1 MATMICPVCK
11 KQIPAESDFCSGCG
25 TRIIKQAYIYNQPE
39 PNTERSG
46 CGFAIA
52 GFLLSIMA
60 FGFFGFYASIP
71 VLTVILSILGIIFNA
86 IGMSKRRRLYGLAI
100 AGFVLSL
107 LALLTSPLAFVYS
120 CITNI

>member
-1 MATMICPVCK
+1 MSTIICPVCK
-11 KQIPAESDFCSGCG
+11 KEIPADAEFCSSCG
-25 TRIIKQAYIYNQPE
+25 TRIVKQAYIYNQPQ
-39 PNTERSG
+39 TELPRSG

-52 GFLLSIMA
+52 GFILAIAA
-60 FGFFGFYASIP
+60 FSFYTTSA

-107 LALLTSPLAFVYS
+107 IALLTSPLAFIIS
-120 CITNI
+120 CVNSAANI

>member
-46 CGFAIA
+46 CGFAIV

-60 FGFFGFYASIP
+60 FGFYASIP
-71 VLTVILSILGIIFNA
+71 VLTVVLSILGIIFNA
-86 IGMSKRRRLYGLAI
+86 IGMPKRRRLYGLAI